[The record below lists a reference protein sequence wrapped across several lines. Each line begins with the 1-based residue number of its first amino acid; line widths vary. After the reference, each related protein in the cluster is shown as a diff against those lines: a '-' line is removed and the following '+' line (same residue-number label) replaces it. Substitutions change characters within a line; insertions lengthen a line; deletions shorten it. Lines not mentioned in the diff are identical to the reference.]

1 MITSKKTKLLGL
13 IVLQAA
19 AFQFLLP
26 TQAAAEPPL
35 RDEVCLNGTWNLEL
49 EGIEKPAQVRVPGS
63 FAGQNELWGKEHWDV
78 WDYPDDWANRPVTYV
93 RSIEVPENLGNRRVL
108 IHVGGVRHIV
118 KVLVNG
124 KEVGNWWDSYVPFEF
139 DITDAVKPGANE
151 LRIEVSN
158 ARTCG
163 LFEDY
168 NARRRGIYR
177 DVFLKFVP
185 EVRVMPDLFV
195 KTSVQRGEIAVD
207 IPVRNDTDTE
217 QTVGLRF
224 RVVEKDGTAVKSWS
238 SPEKLAIAPGAE
250 KTLSSVEPWSDPHLW
265 SIDDPHLY
273 FLETEVVGAD
283 GKVLDRH
290 RQRFGFRE
298 ISWKGP
304 HLYLNGNEIFL
315 RGHGGHPLGD
325 LQGGKEYSE
334 AWIRQLKGQGLELIR
349 LHNLPR
355 HREIYDAADEMGFLL
370 IAEAS
375 HHFRMPPDELAKAH
389 MEHLVK
395 WLRNHPSVMMWA
407 VANELHWR
415 NFPEPVFLIELC
427 NRLDPTRPAYNSD
440 FCEWSRHG
448 DVLSK
453 HYDASAV
460 WSDWEKFGP
469 DKAMVWDEI
478 GNVWQQ
484 DRPLKTGPAGYEISS
499 QDLATGI
506 WRDGW
511 EQLRNDILLFADGK
525 EMNGQFYR
533 VNAYV
538 PWEFSYVFF
547 RHQPFNNMQ
556 RLELNHGD
564 TTGKLGIKPA
574 FIEPC
579 ATTINIWDPTLPET
593 QPNPGL
599 YCFDEFLKRVRF
611 PDDPKER
618 TWFSGEKIAR
628 SGRLFYE
635 DHRPADEVEFRV
647 ETPDGKV
654 LASSKRA
661 VSLKP
666 GEYVPVF
673 ESAWELPAV
682 DALTPVRLVRQFSN
696 KGAVGYRQ
704 ISEAKVFPRFEKP
717 DLAALKIAV
726 VGEPLQKLLGGA
738 GVPLEKASVIVA
750 ESFDPTWEPLVK
762 KGARVLVQP
771 VGPQKSS
778 GVLSH
783 LSIVPAGDHA
793 KFRGPVAG
801 HRLDEGLILRHG
813 TPGKGTTLVGG
824 KNYFLESPEPGSWTV
839 LEFDSGPLDFSS
851 AARVVLGYGLW
862 KHPGT
867 EGYAKQWENAGGA
880 PFYKKSVRLLLEDAS
895 GNWFVSDKKDAQAIE
910 RPKPTPMKGTLTF
923 DCLKMTWHPVRLEPT
938 GLVETGGDA
947 KPDLSKITG
956 AGFVFDESNPGA
968 QMQFE
973 GLDLAG
979 GAGPSVFVQPGG
991 VSHRLLDG
999 LGQEDFSFWRGGSSA
1014 SRLDLPA
1021 GRNARRILFGNK
1033 DGVGSALQ
1041 EEFLGRGVV
1050 LGSALNL
1057 GDLSE
1062 PAAGFLL
1069 DRMVD
1074 YLAGY
1079 QPAETTYPLVVL
1091 GGDGLLKWLQGLGA
1105 DARAAKH
1112 GEAFAPGEI
1121 VVVDARSA
1129 KSFEGTESA
1138 LAAHLKAGGTVIFS
1152 EVTPET
1158 IGTVAKLVG
1167 KPLRLTDPF
1176 FGQRAYC
1183 IKAPVSWTRVDTPHQ
1198 WVDYYDG
1205 VLVPYPFEPNYSPL
1219 LAGMAN
1225 IDLEWNGKP
1234 MFTNGIEIEGMNPV
1248 SPGKEHQILISNWHI
1263 GSEPTNHLYGEMLN
1277 GVRDLRQNTWFV
1289 NRDPVLLELTA
1300 NGGRALISQLDLP
1313 AGGEK
1318 AERVMQTL
1326 LTNLGVP
1333 FGGASPMPA
1342 EKAYATGGREDQLQ
1356 RLAAHDARLAPAKR
1370 QFYGTPNPMP
1380 DFLVG
1385 TNIGGAKSAA
1395 ALPLM
1400 GFFGDSVTLGLA
1412 GPLTQKLKEV
1422 VRMDK
1427 PAVLGASSQAANKAK
1442 AAIGDRKYTRVVFTV
1457 GESDLDSEISD
1468 EDFVKNL
1475 EALWKTLAASSE
1487 KLYWVP
1493 IPAASHPGDAKR
1505 AARAKH
1511 LNQISEQFFES
1522 KDVYKVPF
1530 IYAKAEELPPG
1541 YVSGQ
1546 GKAFQPAEAQVIA
1559 DRLGEA
1565 VISFGAQ

>member
-1 MITSKKTKLLGL
+1 MKIITLV
-13 IVLQAA
+13 VLQ
-19 AFQFLLP
+19 FSFLLMLP
-26 TQAAAEPPL
+26 ALQAGTDQAAL
-35 RDEVCLNGTWNLEL
+35 RDEVCLNGTWNLEV
-49 EGIEKPAQVRVPGS
+49 EGEEKPAQVRVPGS
-63 FAGQNELWGKEHWDV
+63 FAGQNQLWGKEHWDV
-78 WDYPDDWANRPVTYV
+78 WDYPDDWADRPATYV

-108 IHVGGVRHIV
+108 IHIGGVRHIV

-139 DITDAVKPGANE
+139 DITDAVKPGTNE
-151 LRIEVSN
+151 LRVEVSN
-158 ARTCG
+158 NRTCG

-168 NARRRGIYR
+168 NDRRRGIYR
-177 DVFLKFVP
+177 DVLLKFVP
-185 EVRVMPDLFV
+185 EVRVTPDLFV
-195 KTSVQRGEIAVD
+195 KTSVQRGEIACDV
-207 IPVRNDTDTE
+207 PVRNDTDKE

-224 RVVEKDGTAVKSWS
+224 RVVEKDGTVVKSWD
-238 SPEKLAIAPGAE
+238 SPEKLTIAPGAE
-250 KTLSSVEPWSDPHLW
+250 KTLANVEPWSDAHLW

-283 GKVLDRH
+283 GGVLDRH

-298 ISWKGP
+298 ITWKGP

-315 RGHGGHPLGD
+315 RGNGDHPHGD

-334 AWIRQLKGQGLELIR
+334 AWIRQLKGQGLELMR

-355 HREIYDAADEMGFLL
+355 HKEIYDAADEMGFLL
-370 IAEAS
+370 LSEAS
-375 HHFRMPPDELAKAH
+375 HHFRMPPDDLAKAH

-395 WLRNHPSVMMWA
+395 WLRNRPSVMMWV

-453 HYDASAV
+453 HYDATAV

-478 GNVWQQ
+478 GNVWQH

-499 QDLATGI
+499 QDVATGI

-547 RHQPFNNMQ
+547 RYQPFNNMQ

-564 TTGKLGIKPA
+564 TTGLPGIKPA

-579 ATTINIWDPTLPET
+579 ATTINVWDPTLPES

-628 SGRLFYE
+628 QGRLFYE

-654 LASSKRA
+654 LASTKRA

-682 DALTPVRLVRQFSN
+682 DVVTPVRLVRQFSN

-704 ISEAKVFPRFEKP
+704 ISEAKIFPPFEKP
-717 DLAALKIAV
+717 DLAALNIAV
-726 VGEPLQKLLGGA
+726 AGDRFRKLLGGA
-738 GVPLEKASVIVA
+738 GVPVEKADIIVA
-750 ESFDPTWEPLVK
+750 EAFDPAWEPLVE

-771 VGPQKSS
+771 LALGKNS

-783 LSIVPAGDHA
+783 LSISPAGDRA
-793 KFRGPVAG
+793 NFQGPVPG
-801 HRLDEGLILRHG
+801 HRLGEGLTLRHG
-813 TPGKGTTLVGG
+813 TPGNERTSVGD
-824 KNYFLESPEPGSWTV
+824 KKYVLESPQPGSWIA
-839 LEFDSGPLDFSS
+839 FDFDGVMDFSNT
-851 AARVVLGYGLW
+851 ARVLMTYGLW
-862 KHPGT
+862 KNPGT
-867 EGYAKQWENAGGA
+867 DGYVKQWENAGGA
-880 PFYKKSVRLLLEDAS
+880 PFYKKSGRLVLQDAS
-895 GNWFVSDKKDAQAIE
+895 GNWFVSDKKDARAIE
-910 RPKPTPMKGTLTF
+910 RPKPTPFKGTLAF
-923 DCLKMTWHPVRLEPT
+923 DCSKMAWRPARLEPA
-938 GLVETGGDA
+938 GLVETGGEG
-947 KPDLSKITG
+947 KPEMSQITG
-956 AGFVFDESNPGA
+956 VGFVLDESNPA
-968 QMQFE
+968 AEMQFE
-973 GLDLAG
+973 GLDLTGA
-979 GAGPSVFVQPGG
+979 AGPSAYVQPGG
-991 VSHRLLDG
+991 VAHRLLDG
-999 LGQEDFSFWRGGSSA
+999 LGQEDFSFWRGGSTS

-1041 EEFLGRGVV
+1041 EQFLGRGVV
-1050 LGSALNL
+1050 LESALNL
-1057 GDLSE
+1057 GDLNE

-1069 DRMVD
+1069 DRMID
-1074 YLAGY
+1074 YLAEY
-1079 QPAETTYPLVVL
+1079 QPAESTRPLVVV
-1091 GGDGLLKWLQGLGA
+1091 GDDGLLKWLGDLGA
-1105 DARAAKH
+1105 DARAAKP
-1112 GEAFAPGEI
+1112 GEAFAPAEV

-1129 KSFEGTESA
+1129 KSFEETESA

-1152 EVTPET
+1152 QVTPET
-1158 IGTVAKLVG
+1158 IGTVAELVG

-1183 IKAPVSWTRVDTPHQ
+1183 IKAPVSWTRVDTPRQ

-1225 IDLEWNGKP
+1225 IDLVWNGAP

-1248 SPGKEHQILISNWHI
+1248 SPGDDHQILISNWHI
-1263 GSEPTNHLYGEMLN
+1263 GSERCNNLYGEMAN

-1289 NRDPVLLELTA
+1289 NRDPVLLEVSA

-1318 AERVMQTL
+1318 AARAMQTL

-1333 FGGASPMPA
+1333 FGGASPMAA
-1342 EKAYATGGREDQLQ
+1342 EKAYITGGREDQLQ
-1356 RLAAHDARLAPAKR
+1356 RLAAHDARITPAKR
-1370 QFYGTPNPMP
+1370 RFYGTPDPLP
-1380 DFLVG
+1380 DFLLG
-1385 TNIGGAKSAA
+1385 TNVSGTKTAET
-1395 ALPLM
+1395 LPLM

-1427 PAVLGASSQAANKAK
+1427 PAVLSRSSLAAGEAK
-1442 AAIGDRKYTRVVFTV
+1442 AAIGNRKYTRAVFTV
-1457 GESDLDSEISD
+1457 GEADLDSEISD
-1468 EDFVKNL
+1468 ADFLKNL

-1493 IPAASHPGDAKR
+1493 IPSASHPGDAKR

-1511 LNQISEQFFES
+1511 LNQLSEQFFEG

-1530 IYAKAEELPPG
+1530 IYAKVKELPPG

-1546 GKAFQPAEAQVIA
+1546 GKTFQPAEAQAIA
-1559 DRLGEA
+1559 DRLGQA

>member
-1 MITSKKTKLLGL
+1 MKIIRL
-13 IVLQAA
+13 IVLQI
-19 AFQFLLP
+19 AFFLILHP
-26 TQAAAEPPL
+26 VQAATDQPL

-49 EGIEKPAQVRVPGS
+49 EGIAKPVQVSVPGS
-63 FAGQNELWGKEHWDV
+63 FAGQNQLWGKEHWDV
-78 WDYPDDWANRPVTYV
+78 WDYPEDWAKRPATYV
-93 RSIEVPENLGNRRVL
+93 RSIEVPKNLGSRRVL
-108 IHVGGVRHIV
+108 IHIGGVRHV
-118 KVLVNG
+118 GKVSVNG
-124 KEVGNWWDSYVPFEF
+124 KEVGSWWDSYVPFEF

-151 LRIEVSN
+151 LRIHVSN

-168 NARRRGIYR
+168 NERRRGIYR

-185 EVRVMPDLFV
+185 EVRVTPDLFV
-195 KTSVQRGEIAVD
+195 KTSVQRGEIACD
-207 IPVRNDTDTE
+207 IPVRNDTKKE

-224 RVVEKDGTAVKSWS
+224 RVVEKDGKMVKSWS
-238 SPEKLAIAPGAE
+238 SPEKLTIAPGAE
-250 KTLSSVEPWSDPHLW
+250 KTLATVEPWKDAHLW

-273 FLETEVVGAD
+273 FLETEVVGAN
-283 GKVLDRH
+283 GEVLDRH

-298 ISWKGP
+298 ITWKGP

-315 RGHGGHPLGD
+315 RGNGDHPQGD

-334 AWIRQLKGQGLELIR
+334 AWIRQLKSQGVELMR
-349 LHNLPR
+349 LHDLPR
-355 HREIYDAADEMGFLL
+355 HKEIYNAADEMGFLL
-370 IAEAS
+370 ISEAC
-375 HHFRMPPDELAKAH
+375 HHFRLPPDDLAKAH
-389 MEHLVK
+389 MENLVK
-395 WLRNHPSVMMWA
+395 WLRNHPSVMMWS

-415 NFPEPVFLIELC
+415 NFPEPVFLIDLC
-427 NRLDPTRPAYNSD
+427 HRLDPTRPAFNSD

-448 DVLSK
+448 DVLAK

-469 DKAMVWDEI
+469 DKPMVWDEI

-499 QDLATGI
+499 QDVATGI

-525 EMNGQFYR
+525 EINGQLYR
-533 VNAYV
+533 VNLYA
-538 PWEFSYVFF
+538 PWEFCYVFY

-556 RLELNHGD
+556 RLQLNPGD
-564 TTGKLGIKPA
+564 TTGQLGIKPA

-579 ATTINIWDPTLPET
+579 ATTINVWDPTLPEN

-628 SGRLFYE
+628 KGRLFYE

-647 ETPDGKV
+647 ESPDGKV
-654 LASSKRA
+654 LASTKRA
-661 VSLKP
+661 VSLKA

-673 ESAWELPAV
+673 ESTWTLPSVETA
-682 DALTPVRLVRQFSN
+682 TPVRLVRQFSN
-696 KGAVGYRQ
+696 KGATGYRQ
-704 ISEAKVFPRFEKP
+704 ISEAKIFPRFQKP
-717 DLAALKIAV
+717 DLAAQKITV

-750 ESFDPTWEPLVK
+750 EAFDAAWEPLVE

-771 VGPQKSS
+771 VGPGKSS

-783 LSIVPAGDHA
+783 LSILPAGDQSQ
-793 KFRGPVAG
+793 FQGSVAG
-801 HRLDEGLILRHG
+801 HRLPDGLTLRHG
-813 TPGKGTTLVGG
+813 TPGNESTKLGG
-824 KNYFLESPEPGSWTV
+824 KKYLLDSPQPRSWTAF
-839 LEFDSGPLDFSS
+839 EFDGVLDFSN
-851 AARVVLGYGLW
+851 AGRVLMSYGLW
-862 KHPGT
+862 KDPGT
-867 EGYAKQWENAGGA
+867 DGYAKQWENAGGA
-880 PFYKKSVRLLLEDAS
+880 PFYKKSVRLVLEDAS
-895 GNWFVSDKKDAQAIE
+895 GNWFVSDKKDALAIE
-910 RPKPTPMKGTLTF
+910 RPKPTPFKGTIAF
-923 DCLKMTWHPVRLEPT
+923 DCLKMSWQPARLEPT
-938 GLVETGGDA
+938 GLVETGGNA
-947 KPDLSKITG
+947 KPDMSQISG
-956 AGFVFDESNPGA
+956 VGFVFDESNPGA

-991 VSHRLLDG
+991 VAHRLLDG
-999 LGQEDFSFWRGGSSA
+999 LGQEDFSFWRGGSSS

-1021 GRNARRILFGNK
+1021 GRNTRRILFGNK
-1033 DGVGSALQ
+1033 DGLGSALQ
-1041 EEFLGRGVV
+1041 EVFFGRGVV
-1050 LGSALNL
+1050 LESALKL
-1057 GDLSE
+1057 DDLRE

-1074 YLAGY
+1074 YLADY
-1079 QPAETTYPLVVL
+1079 QPADSTRPLVVV
-1091 GGDGLLKWLQGLGA
+1091 GDDSLLKWLQNLGA
-1105 DARAAKH
+1105 DATAAKP
-1112 GEAFAPGEI
+1112 GKAFAPGEI
-1121 VVVDARSA
+1121 VVVDARAS
-1129 KSFEGTESA
+1129 KSFEGNEDA
-1138 LAAHLKAGGTVIFS
+1138 LAAHLKASGTVIFS
-1152 EVTPET
+1152 QVTPET
-1158 IGTVAKLVG
+1158 IGAVAKLVR

-1183 IKAPVSWTRVDTPHQ
+1183 IKAPVSWTRIDTPHQ

-1248 SPGKEHQILISNWHI
+1248 SPGKDHQVLISNWHI
-1263 GSEPTNHLYGEMLN
+1263 GSESTNNLYGEMLN

-1289 NRDPVLLELTA
+1289 NRDPVLLEVTA
-1300 NGGRALISQLDLP
+1300 NGGRALISQLDLSV
-1313 AGGEK
+1313 GGEK
-1318 AERVMQTL
+1318 SRRVMQTL

-1342 EKAYATGGREDQLQ
+1342 EKAYAAGGREDQLK
-1356 RLAAHDARLAPAKR
+1356 RLAAHDARIAPAKR

-1385 TNIGGAKSAA
+1385 TNIGGSKTAA

-1427 PAVLGASSQAANKAK
+1427 PAVLSRSSLAAGEAK
-1442 AAIGDRKYTRVVFTV
+1442 AAIGDKKFSRVVFTL

-1468 EDFVKNL
+1468 ADFLKNL

-1493 IPAASHPGDAKR
+1493 IPSASHPGDAKR
-1505 AARAKH
+1505 ANRAKH
-1511 LNQISEQFFES
+1511 LNQISEQFFEG

-1530 IYAKAEELPPG
+1530 IYSKAAELPPG

-1546 GKAFQPAEAQVIA
+1546 GKAFQPTEAQTIA

>member
-1 MITSKKTKLLGL
+1 MKITSLVVPQIVFFLFLQPLLEGTNP
-13 IVLQAA
+13 AA
-19 AFQFLLP
+19 
-26 TQAAAEPPL
+26 L
-35 RDEVCLNGTWNLEL
+35 RDEVCLNGTWNLEV

-63 FAGQNELWGKEHWDV
+63 FAGQNMLWGEEHWDV
-78 WDYPDDWANRPVTYV
+78 WDYPDDWGKRAATYV
-93 RSIEVPENLGNRRVL
+93 RSIEVPENLGDRRVL

-124 KEVGNWWDSYVPFEF
+124 KEVGNSWDSYVPFEF

-168 NARRRGIYR
+168 NERRRGIYR

-185 EVRVMPDLFV
+185 EVRVTPDLFV
-195 KTSVQRGEIAVD
+195 KTSVQRGEIACDV
-207 IPVRNDTDTE
+207 PVRNDSDKE

-224 RVVEKDGTAVKSWS
+224 RVVEKDGSAVKSWS
-238 SPEKLAIAPGAE
+238 APEKLTIAPGAE

-273 FLETEVVGAD
+273 FLETEVVGVD
-283 GKVLDRH
+283 GEVLDLH

-298 ISWKGP
+298 ISWNGP

-334 AWIRQLKGQGLELIR
+334 AWIRQLKGQGLELMR
-349 LHNLPR
+349 LHDLPR
-355 HREIYDAADEMGFLL
+355 HKEIYDAADEMGFLL
-370 IAEAS
+370 ISEAC
-375 HHFRMPPDELAKAH
+375 HHFRMPPDDLAKAH
-389 MEHLVK
+389 MQNLVK
-395 WLRNHPSVMMWA
+395 WLRNRPSVMMWS

-427 NRLDPTRPAYNSD
+427 RQLDPTRPAFNSD

-448 DVLSK
+448 DVLAK

-478 GNVWQQ
+478 GNVWQK

-499 QDLATGI
+499 QDVATGI

-525 EMNGQFYR
+525 EMNGRFYR

-564 TTGKLGIKPA
+564 TTGELGIKPA

-579 ATTINIWDPTLPET
+579 ATTINVWDPTLPES

-618 TWFSGEKIAR
+618 TWFSGEKIER
-628 SGRLFYE
+628 KGRLFYE
-635 DHRPADEVEFRV
+635 DHRPADEVEFLV
-647 ETPDGKV
+647 ESPDGKV
-654 LASSKRA
+654 LASTKRA
-661 VSLKP
+661 VSLEP
-666 GEYVPVF
+666 GEYVLVF

-682 DALTPVRLVRQFSN
+682 EKLTPVRLVRQFTH
-696 KGAVGYRQ
+696 KGATGYRQ
-704 ISEAKVFPRFEKP
+704 ISEARIFPRFQKP

-726 VGEPLQKLLGGA
+726 FGEPLQKLLGGE
-738 GVPLEKASVIVA
+738 GVPLEKAAVIVA
-750 ESFDPTWEPLVK
+750 EAFEPAWEPLVE

-771 VGPQKSS
+771 VGGGTSS
-778 GVLSH
+778 KVLSH
-783 LSIVPAGDHA
+783 LSIIPDGGHA
-793 KFRGPVAG
+793 KFQGSVSG
-801 HRLDEGLILRHG
+801 HRLADGLTLRHG
-813 TPGKGTTLVGG
+813 TPGNETTLVGG
-824 KNYFLESPEPGSWTV
+824 KKYLLESPQPGSWTT
-839 LEFDSGPLDFSS
+839 FDFDGVLDFSN
-851 AARVVLGYGLW
+851 AARVLMSYGLW
-862 KHPGT
+862 TNPGT
-867 EGYAKQWENAGGA
+867 EGYAKQWEKAGGA
-880 PFYKKSVRLLLEDAS
+880 PFYKKSVRLVLKDAS

-910 RPKPTPMKGTLTF
+910 RPKPTPFKGTLAF
-923 DCLKMTWHPVRLEPT
+923 DCSKMAWRPARPEPS
-938 GLVETGGDA
+938 GLVETGEEG
-947 KPDLSKITG
+947 KPDMSQITG
-956 AGFVFDESNPGA
+956 VGFVIDESNPGA

-979 GAGPSVFVQPGG
+979 GAGPSAYVQPGG
-991 VSHRLLDG
+991 LAHRLLDG
-999 LGQEDFSFWRGGSSA
+999 LGQEDFSFWRGGSTS

-1041 EEFLGRGVV
+1041 EKFLGRGVV
-1050 LGSALNL
+1050 LESALNL
-1057 GDLSE
+1057 GDLNE

-1069 DRMVD
+1069 DRMID
-1074 YLAGY
+1074 YLAEY
-1079 QPAETTYPLVVL
+1079 QPAESTRPLVVV
-1091 GGDGLLKWLQGLGA
+1091 GDNGLLKWLGNLGA
-1105 DARAAKH
+1105 DARAAKP
-1112 GEAFAPGEI
+1112 GEAFAPGEV

-1129 KSFEGTESA
+1129 KSFAGTESA

-1152 EVTPET
+1152 QVTPET
-1158 IGTVAKLVG
+1158 IATVAELVG

-1183 IKAPVSWTRVDTPHQ
+1183 IKAPVSWTRVDTPLQ

-1219 LAGMAN
+1219 LAGVAN
-1225 IDLEWNGKP
+1225 IDLIWNGTP
-1234 MFTNGIEIEGMNPV
+1234 MFENGIEIEGMNPV
-1248 SPGKEHQILISNWHI
+1248 SPGKDLQILISNWHI
-1263 GSEPTNHLYGEMLN
+1263 GSEPGNNLYGEMLN

-1289 NRDPVLLELTA
+1289 NRDPVLLEVSA
-1300 NGGRALISQLDLP
+1300 NGGRALISQLNLP

-1318 AERVMQTL
+1318 SARAMQTL
-1326 LTNLGVP
+1326 LTNLGVS
-1333 FGGASPMPA
+1333 FGGAAPMPA
-1342 EKAYATGGREDQLQ
+1342 EKAYATGGREDQLR
-1356 RLAAHDARLAPAKR
+1356 RLAAHDARIAPAKR

-1380 DFLVG
+1380 DFLIG
-1385 TNIGGAKSAA
+1385 TNVSGTKSSAE
-1395 ALPLM
+1395 LPIM
-1400 GFFGDSVTLGLA
+1400 GFFGDSVTMGLA
-1412 GPLTQKLKEV
+1412 GPLTQKLKGV
-1422 VRMDK
+1422 VLMDK
-1427 PAVLGASSQAANKAK
+1427 PAALGRSSLAAQEAK
-1442 AAIGDRKYTRVVFTV
+1442 AAIGDKKYSRAVFTL

-1468 EDFVKNL
+1468 ADFLKNL

-1493 IPAASHPGDAKR
+1493 IPSASRPGDANR

-1511 LNQISEQFFES
+1511 LNQLSEQFFEG

-1530 IYAKAEELPPG
+1530 IYAKPAELPPG
-1541 YVSGQ
+1541 YISGQ
-1546 GKAFQPAEAQVIA
+1546 GETFQPAEAHAIA